1 MCGILGAR
9 DDWLRGRG
17 LDPETAMRRAVE
29 RLRWRGPD
37 GVGVVRIGSWW
48 IGCARLAITQP
59 RSSQPVVR
67 RGGRSA
73 GTLNGAV
80 TNAREL
86 WRELLPHAE
95 LRRAPPNDAWLP
107 LLAIERD
114 RAALLA
120 SLRGHHAYAVV
131 DAASDSLVLG
141 QDRFGEKP
149 LLCLHGRDG
158 DRRRLFAFA
167 STPGA
172 LRELGMPPLR
182 GPRRLG
188 EWFRR
193 GFARH
198 VPHRFDTNL
207 CLDEL
212 PARGIPFVV
221 ASDGATWCAPLLPRS
236 SARRPA
242 TRNVRDELVAS
253 VSRCA
258 DTTVATGLLLSGG
271 VDSSCIAAAL
281 AAAGRRAPAFQFRA
295 DGEPETERDAAR
307 AVAARCDLPFH
318 PVDGGPE
325 VLDALRHL
333 TECAGLPLGDPSV
346 LAVHAVARAAAA
358 TGIRVLLGGEG
369 ADELF
374 LGYRRY
380 RAIAHLPRLRWLAG
394 ATKGWTNGYFAR
406 WLRAA
411 ASEDPAAALLAVVPP
426 AFGAEVLAPALTR
439 GRSWRGLAPLTANG
453 SDERLADPVLAARD
467 ADLRDYLG
475 RDLLP
480 KIDVACMAAGIEAR
494 APFLEGEFAPF
505 GATRDALGKTPLRA
519 AFANDLPAIVFRR
532 PKQGFS
538 LPLDR
543 WFRGELPALDLLA
556 ETRSRQ
562 RPHLRP
568 GGLAAAVDRHRRG
581 ARIGHG
587 LYLLLALETWLRA
600 AEGEDSRQGRS
611 DRSGR
616 A

>member
-17 LDPETAMRRAVE
+17 FDPETAMRRAVE

-37 GVGVVRIGSWW
+37 GVAVVRIAGWW

-67 RGGRSA
+67 RGARSA
-73 GTLNGAV
+73 GVLNGAI

-86 WRELLPHAE
+86 WRELLPGAE
-95 LRRAPPNDAWLP
+95 RRRAPPNDAWLP
-107 LLAIERD
+107 LLAIEHD

-131 DAASDSLVLG
+131 DAANRLVLG

-149 LLCLHGRDG
+149 LLCLHGRNG

-172 LRELGMPPLR
+172 LRELGMPPLGR
-182 GPRRLG
+182 PRRLG
-188 EWFRR
+188 EWFHR

-198 VPHRFDTNL
+198 VPHRFDAKL

-212 PARGIPFVV
+212 PARGVPFVV
-221 ASDGATWCAPLLPRS
+221 VDDGATWCEPLLRAPA
-236 SARRPA
+236 ARRAAP
-242 TRNVRDELVAS
+242 TNVRDELIAS

-258 DTTVATGLLLSGG
+258 DTTVATGILLSGG
-271 VDSSCIAAAL
+271 VDSSCLAAAL

-295 DGEPETERDAAR
+295 DGEPEAERHVAR
-307 AVAARCDLPFH
+307 AVATRCRLPFQS
-318 PVDGGPE
+318 VDGGPE
-325 VLDALRHL
+325 VLDALRRL

-380 RAIAHLPRLRWLAG
+380 RAIAHLPRLRWLAD
-394 ATKGWTNGYFAR
+394 ATKGWKNGYVAR

-439 GRSWRGLAPLTANG
+439 GSSRRDRGPRA
-453 SDERLADPVLAARD
+453 ADPVLAARD
-467 ADLRDYLG
+467 ADLRGYLC

-480 KIDVACMAAGIEAR
+480 KVDVACMTAGVEAR

-505 GATRDALGKTPLRA
+505 GATREALGKAPLRG
-519 AFANDLPAIVFRR
+519 AFAIDLPSLVFRR

-543 WFRGELPALDLLA
+543 WFRGPLPALDLLA

-581 ARIGHG
+581 ARLGHA
-587 LYLLLALETWLRA
+587 LYLLLAFETWLRVE
-600 AEGEDSRQGRS
+600 EGEDSRQGRS
-611 DRSGR
+611 DRTRR